1 MMIYC
6 IRKVDE
12 SVERIRK
19 SSRSNMMI
27 YYTRKVDESV
37 EHDDL
42 LHTEGRRVGRT

>member
-6 IRKVDE
+6 TRKVDE
-12 SVERIRK
+12 SVEHDDLLHREG
-19 SSRSNMMI
+19 
-27 YYTRKVDESV
+27 KVMVESV

>member
-6 IRKVDE
+6 TRKVDE
-12 SVERIRK
+12 SVEHDDLFGR
-19 SSRSNMMI
+19 
-27 YYTRKVDESV
+27 TRKVDESV

>member
-6 IRKVDE
+6 I
-12 SVERIRK
+12 
-19 SSRSNMMI
+19 
-27 YYTRKVDESV
+27 RKVDESV

>member
-6 IRKVDE
+6 TRKVDE
-12 SVERIRK
+12 SVEHDDL
-19 SSRSNMMI
+19 
-27 YYTRKVDESV
+27 DESV

>member
-6 IRKVDE
+6 TRKVDE
-12 SVERIRK
+12 SVEHDDLLHTEGRRV
-19 SSRSNMMI
+19 
-27 YYTRKVDESV
+27 TRKVDESV

>member
-6 IRKVDE
+6 TRKVDE
-12 SVERIRK
+12 SVE
-19 SSRSNMMI
+19 
-27 YYTRKVDESV
+27 RKVDESV